1 MKKKYKAM
9 VLSCMDPRFQPLVF
23 NYLKRR
29 KLTGKY
35 SAFTIA
41 GAAVGV
47 TASKFKKWHS
57 TFWENLN
64 ATINLHQIEKLIV
77 INHKDCGA
85 TKIVNGKKEFNKENE
100 LILLSGYP
108 GSGKSTLAKKK
119 FKDYKLLSKDLFGNK
134 IYKIL
139 ENELFNIY
147 HLLVRYFSKY
157 QLK

>member
-9 VLSCMDPRFQPLVF
+9 VLSCMDPRFQTKVS

-29 KLTGKY
+29 KLIGKY

-47 TASKFKKWHS
+47 TASKFKKWHT

-64 ATINLHQIEKLIV
+64 TSIKIHRIEKLIV

-85 TKIVNGKKEFNKENE
+85 AKIVNGKKEFSSQNE
-100 LILLSGYP
+100 IKIHE
-108 GSGKSTLAKKK
+108 KSFEKIKSNLKKK
-119 FKDYKLLSKDLFGNK
+119 HPRLKV
-134 IYKIL
+134 
-139 ENELFNIY
+139 ELNLMSLNGRIDKF
-147 HLLVRYFSKY
+147 
-157 QLK
+157 